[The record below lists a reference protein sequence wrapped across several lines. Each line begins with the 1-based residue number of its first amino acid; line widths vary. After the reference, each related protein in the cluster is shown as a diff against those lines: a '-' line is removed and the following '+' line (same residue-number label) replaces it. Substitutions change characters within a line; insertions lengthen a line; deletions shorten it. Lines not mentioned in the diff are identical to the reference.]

1 MRILWPRSLD
11 IFDVFVA
18 PSFLV
23 VVDNVNGLFVVHSS
37 RILAPVDAKLETAL
51 ASDVGAEC

>member
-1 MRILWPRSLD
+1 MRILWLRSFD

-23 VVDNVNGLFVVHSS
+23 VVDDVNGLFVVHSS
-37 RILAPVDAKLETAL
+37 RTLAPVDAKLVTAL
-51 ASDVGAEC
+51 AFDVGAEC